1 MALFVKTDIIT
12 LDNTEIE
19 VREIGVDY
27 LLLSDVEKADTKKI
41 LELHT
46 SLTKEQIQ
54 NLTIEAFQTIL
65 NAFYDLN
72 SEHYSEKTT
81 SSTCKEDEGK

>member
-1 MALFVKTDIIT
+1 MNLFVNESTIT
-12 LDNTEIE
+12 IAETNITIK
-19 VREIGVDY
+19 EIGVDY

-54 NLTIEAFQTIL
+54 NLTIEAFEILL

-72 SEHYSEKTT
+72 NEHYSDKTT